1 MVVKILLIFRT
12 IVHLK
17 FIQVCYQVLYRIK
30 SYFIHWNKF
39 EKYIDSSIHPVYT
52 ETEQLLIVSND
63 KLKGPSSFLFLNLYK
78 EFNNKI
84 DWAFSDYG
92 KLWNYNLQYFDF
104 LMDDAVKDE
113 YKIAII
119 NDFCLSLKNKSI
131 SLEPYPVSLRLV
143 NWIIYSS
150 KKNYSSSFFTKTLK
164 KQIDYLEQNLEF
176 HIQANHLLENYISLC
191 FSGLAMK
198 DNKMAQKYLSE
209 IKKQLKDQILNDGGH
224 YECSPMYHK
233 IILSKLILLYDA
245 SNKNMSPI
253 EDLSW
258 LKMYISK
265 MFGWLNSL
273 VFSNGTLANFNDA
286 TFDIAPSIKNLK
298 TAAEILQIDC
308 NNKSILS
315 DSGYRKLKQGELELV
330 VDIGDIKP
338 AFQPGHAH
346 SDMLSFCLS
355 FSEKNIIVDQGIS
368 TYQAGKQRILERST
382 LAHNTV
388 TINRENQSEV
398 WGSFRVG
405 KRAKINIVH
414 DTTEEISASH
424 NGYYDKYKVHHY
436 RRFSK
441 KGKDFLIFD
450 NMIGIVNDSNEIE
463 ARFHLSH
470 NLSSIII
477 YEESKVVV
485 DNEIS
490 ISFEGATN
498 IQLLEYYLP
507 LGYNA
512 LVKANYISVKFPKQL
527 TTTISLS

>member
-1 MVVKILLIFRT
+1 MLVKILLIFRT

-17 FIQVCYQVLYRIK
+17 FIQVYYQVWYRVK

-39 EKYIDSSIHPVYT
+39 EKYIDSSIHSVNT
-52 ETEQLLIVSND
+52 ETAQILIVSND
-63 KLKGPSSFLFLNLYK
+63 KLKAPSSFLFLNLYK

-143 NWIIYSS
+143 NWIIYAS
-150 KKNYSSSFFTKTLK
+150 KKNYTSPFFTKTLK
-164 KQIDYLEQNLEF
+164 NQIDYLEQNLEF
-176 HIQANHLLENYISLC
+176 HIQANHLLENYIALC

-198 DNKMAQKYLSE
+198 DNGMVQKYLFE
-209 IKKQLKDQILNDGGH
+209 IKKQLKGQVLNDGGH
-224 YECSPMYHK
+224 YECSPMYHN
-233 IILSKLILLYDA
+233 IILSKLLLIYDA
-245 SNKNMSPI
+245 CIKNMSPI
-253 EDLSW
+253 EDISW

-265 MFGWLNSL
+265 MFGWLNSFE
-273 VFSNGTLANFNDA
+273 FSNGTLANFNDA
-286 TFDIAPSIKNLK
+286 TFDIATSIKNLK

-308 NNKSILS
+308 NKNSILS
-315 DSGYRKLKQGELELV
+315 DSGYRKLKQGELELLM
-330 VDIGDIKP
+330 DIGDIKP
-338 AFQPGHAH
+338 SFQPGHAH

-355 FSEKNIIVDQGIS
+355 FSDKNIIVDPGVS
-368 TYQAGKQRILERST
+368 TYQPGKQRILERST
-382 LAHNTV
+382 SAHNTV

-405 KRAKINIVH
+405 KRAQINIVH

-424 NGYYDKYKVHHY
+424 NGYYHKYRIHHC
-436 RRFSK
+436 RTVSK
-441 KGKDFLIFD
+441 KGNGFLIFD
-450 NMIGIVNDSNEIE
+450 NMIGSANNSNEIE
-463 ARFHLSH
+463 ARFYLNH
-470 NLSSIII
+470 NLSSIIK

-485 DNEIS
+485 DNKIS
-490 ISFEGATN
+490 FSFEGATN
-498 IQLLEYYLP
+498 IQLLEYKLP
-507 LGYNA
+507 LGYN
-512 LVKANYISVKFPKQL
+512 VFENANCICVKFSKQL